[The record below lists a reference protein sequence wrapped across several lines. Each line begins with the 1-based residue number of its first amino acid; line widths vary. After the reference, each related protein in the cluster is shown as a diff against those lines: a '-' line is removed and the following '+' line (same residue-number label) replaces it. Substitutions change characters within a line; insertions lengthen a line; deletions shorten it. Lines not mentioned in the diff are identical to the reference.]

1 MMSPGYYHLPAVWR
15 HGIFLHAATNTI
27 FYRSTDSVD
36 LQPLRQQV
44 TASAAC
50 WRLTTYSNHVGLEER
65 RYISQRV
72 SAGAPDDMA
81 DISPT
86 NSDRMAN
93 YKDARTF
100 ILPSEL

>member
-44 TASAAC
+44 DVTVQLADDWLRTA
-50 WRLTTYSNHVGLEER
+50 T
-65 RYISQRV
+65 
-72 SAGAPDDMA
+72 M
-81 DISPT
+81 
-86 NSDRMAN
+86 
-93 YKDARTF
+93 
-100 ILPSEL
+100 